1 MSDVM
6 RLSGIASGYDTEAM
20 IEEMMS
26 GYQTKIDNQN
36 KKLTKLQW
44 KQEAYRDVTSKLQA
58 FQNKYFDILKKDSY
72 LMSPTTFSK
81 FKSTVTS
88 ASGDDVS
95 KQLNITTTSA
105 SKAGSYSL
113 KVNQAATK
121 TKLTGSTIAPRGF
134 SLDLAKAAEANYETS
149 VNDGGETVRS
159 YGYAL
164 DVKVGDVSKTVE
176 FAFDVTETDGAVDM
190 QAYSEAFTQAINKA
204 FEDEFGT
211 TGRTGASVN
220 GALNA
225 EGEELFL
232 NASASGD
239 FKTLEFQVGGNAT
252 VSISEKT
259 GNFGLAKAAKTQ
271 SIATQS
277 CVTGTNAVAI
287 TIDGKTKT
295 VSFQGVSSTYFDTKD
310 VKGNEAILAEYN
322 SLKEA
327 AYRKANNLSSVA
339 PIDQKKL
346 EEFTYSTTQAAKDK
360 NKAALLEAANE
371 KFKDDGVIFTIN
383 DKGSMSASG
392 KEFTITSVE
401 GGTLGLTKGVA
412 TNKISN
418 NETLGD
424 MGIVDADSEFKING
438 KTIKVTAGTSVKDFV
453 AAVNNANAGVT
464 LSYSTVENR
473 FVLTANDMGSAGNI
487 DVEETDITKALGI
500 AGTGA
505 VMEEGKN
512 AIIELDGV
520 EIVHTSNSYQIDGTT
535 IDFTDAVDG
544 TEYNIDLNKDYT
556 DVKQLVKDFVKDYNQ
571 LIDDV
576 YGHIGTAPKRDAK
589 DNTYE
594 PLTDAEKEAMDEEEI
609 EKWEEAAK
617 KGVIY
622 NDATVSSIMS
632 QIRTS
637 LYNSITLEDGTKFGL
652 YNMGIT
658 TIPYDYNSHGKLEI
672 DEDKFD
678 AAFEKNA
685 EAISKLFTDS
695 ENGLMK
701 RFDTIIDNAVS
712 STSKSGVVQGSLIR
726 KAGLES
732 GSTSKNNEIY
742 KQMQQINERISTLW
756 DRYEAKEDYWWTV
769 FTNLEKAM
777 NNFNSQ
783 SSYLASYL
791 GTGTMM

>member
-58 FQNKYFDILKKDSY
+58 FQNKYFDILQRDKY
-72 LMSPTTFSK
+72 LMSPNTFSK
-81 FKSTVTS
+81 FKSTIS
-88 ASGDDVS
+88 SRDGDDVS
-95 KQLNITTTSA
+95 KHLNITTTSS
-105 SKAGSYSL
+105 SKVGSYSL
-113 KVNQAATK
+113 KVNQSATK
-121 TKLTGSTIAPRGF
+121 AKLTGNTVAPTGF
-134 SLDLAKAAEANYETS
+134 SLNLEKAAEANYETS
-149 VNDGGETVRS
+149 TDDGGNTVRS

-164 DVKVGDVSKTVE
+164 DVKVGDVTKTVE
-176 FAFDVTETDGAVDM
+176 FAFDVTETDGNADM
-190 QAYSEAFTQAINKA
+190 QAYSAAFTDAINKA
-204 FEDEFGT
+204 FEDQFGT
-211 TGRTGASVN
+211 TGRTGDSVN

-225 EGEELFL
+225 NGEELFL
-232 NASASGD
+232 KASATGD
-239 FKTLEFQVGGNAT
+239 FKELEFQVGGNAT

-259 GNFGLAKAAKTQ
+259 GNFGLAKAAKSQ

-277 CVTGTNAVAI
+277 CVTGTNTVAI
-287 TIDGKTKT
+287 TIGDTTKT
-295 VSFQGVSSTYFDTKD
+295 VSFEGVASTYFETKD
-310 VKGNEAILAEYN
+310 VKGNEAILNEYN
-322 SLKEA
+322 KLKEA
-327 AYRKANNLSSVA
+327 AYRKENNLSSFA
-339 PIDQKKL
+339 PIDQDKL
-346 EEFTYSTTQAAKDK
+346 DKFTYTTTQAAKDK

-371 KFKDDGVIFTIN
+371 KFKDDGVIFAIS
-383 DKGSMSASG
+383 DKGYMTASG
-392 KEFTITSVE
+392 KEFTVTSVE

-424 MGIVDADSEFKING
+424 MGIVTADSEFKING

-464 LSYSTVENR
+464 MSYSTVENR
-473 FVLTANDMGSAGNI
+473 FIITANDMGSAGNI
-487 DVEETDITKALGI
+487 DIEDTDVTRALGL
-500 AGTGA
+500 AGAGVTN
-505 VMEEGKN
+505 EEGKN

-520 EIVHTSNSYQIDGTT
+520 EIVHTSNTYEIDGTK

-544 TEYNIDLNKDYT
+544 TEYDIELNKDYT

-594 PLTDAEKEAMDEEEI
+594 PLTDTEKEAMSEEEI

-632 QIRTS
+632 QIRTT
-637 LYNSITLEDGTKFGL
+637 LYNSITLEDGSKFGL
-652 YNMGIT
+652 YTMGIT
-658 TIPYDYNSHGKLEI
+658 TIPYDYASHGKLEI
-672 DEDKFD
+672 DEEKFD
-678 AAFEKNA
+678 EAFEKNA

-695 ENGLMK
+695 ENGIMK

-726 KAGLES
+726 KAGLET
-732 GSTSKNNEIY
+732 GNTSKNNEIY
-742 KQMQQINERISTLW
+742 KQMQQVNERIATLW
-756 DRYEAKEDYWWTV
+756 DRYESKEDYWWTV